1 MAAGM
6 ATSPSS
12 VAVLMVVMLGGCS
25 ICGYAVKVGLRA
37 ARANWR
43 RPGAVVFGD
52 WLTPRP
58 EFCVAMGVGRPGIFS
73 PFPGEWCNVAVSLF
87 PPPMSKEFILETTV
101 RFSEVDRDQVMLLP
115 ALFQLL
121 QEAAIRH
128 ADMHGVG
135 ANSIAE
141 RGTSWVL
148 NRLAV
153 ALTRYPRRD
162 EVLRVETWST
172 GVRGFRGYREFRLFC
187 GDELLLSGSSLWL
200 WIDLRTRMLT
210 RVPQELESAFPV
222 GGEGRASHKPE
233 LERLRFAAVAESA
246 TATPVTVRYSDCDA
260 NGHVNNTAYF
270 DYLQTS
276 LVSQGRSAHPLRLE
290 LQFVREIPTNAEAV
304 QVRLEARAEALAF
317 AIGGAEGV
325 FAQGEVA

>member
-1 MAAGM
+1 VEAFA
-6 ATSPSS
+6 
-12 VAVLMVVMLGGCS
+12 
-25 ICGYAVKVGLRA
+25 I
-37 ARANWR
+37 
-43 RPGAVVFGD
+43 
-52 WLTPRP
+52 
-58 EFCVAMGVGRPGIFS
+58 I
-73 PFPGEWCNVAVSLF
+73 
-87 PPPMSKEFILETTV
+87 PPMSNEFILETTV

-115 ALFQLL
+115 TLLQLL

-128 ADMHGVG
+128 ADMYGVG
-135 ANSIAE
+135 ADSIAE

-162 EVLRVETWST
+162 EALRVETWST

-222 GGEGRASHKPE
+222 GGEGRASYKPD
-233 LERLRFAAVAESA
+233 LERLRFAALAESA

-270 DYLQTS
+270 DYLQTA
-276 LVSQGRSAHPLRLE
+276 LVRQGRSAHPQRVE
-290 LQFVREIPTNAEAV
+290 LQYLREIPPATEAAE
-304 QVRLEARAEALAF
+304 VRFELRGEDTAF
-317 AIGGAEGV
+317 AIGGPDGV
-325 FAQGEVA
+325 FAQGIVA